1 MAGRLEVRRW
11 LRLGAPLH
19 AVALTSDGQF
29 MAVGSERGPLLFNA
43 AGEAVL
49 MPSAHHIAL
58 PVRQVALSP
67 TADWLYL
74 GTRTGKVLRLAL
86 KRSGGQFGVRE
97 VETLYTASNDIHTM
111 SVSEDQHWI
120 AVGHLSPALSV
131 LNAEGQVQWRR
142 HPDDGTATEGD
153 NWSVAIDSTNQSMYV
168 GSAGAGSNRLAA
180 IGLSDRGLYGSRYLA
195 PGLRATALAA
205 LDDGVVV
212 VQTDSVSFDSELV
225 KLTSDLS
232 EPAWRFAPEDT
243 VTAIATP
250 ESDAANAATAAL
262 VAVACGYEGRVVLL
276 DARGGAVMAETTL
289 RTGINALALAQG
301 RVLAAVTHDDALAL
315 LHYVPEEFRL

>member
-1 MAGRLEVRRW
+1 MAGRLDVRRW
-11 LRLGAPLH
+11 LRLGAPLY
-19 AVALTSDGQF
+19 AVALSSDGQF
-29 MAVGSERGPLLFNA
+29 VAVGSERGPLLFNA
-43 AGEAVL
+43 AGEMVL
-49 MPSAHHIAL
+49 APSAHPIAL

-67 TADWLYL
+67 TVDWLYA

-86 KRSGGQFGVRE
+86 GRSDGQFGVRQ

-131 LNAEGQVQWRR
+131 LNVEGQVQWRR

-153 NWSVAIDSTNQSMYV
+153 NWSVAIDSANQSMYV

-180 IGLSDRGLYGSRYLA
+180 IGLSDRRLYGSRYLA

-205 LDDGVVV
+205 LEDGAVV
-212 VQTDSVSFDSELV
+212 VQTGSVSFDSEVV
-225 KLTSDLS
+225 KLTPDLS
-232 EPAWRFAPEDT
+232 ELVWRFAPEDT

-250 ESDAANAATAAL
+250 EGDADTAATATL
-262 VAVACGYEGRVVLL
+262 VAVACGYEGKVVLL
-276 DARGGAVMAETTL
+276 DANSGVVMAETTL

-301 RVLAAVTHDDALAL
+301 RVVAAVTHDDTLAL

>member
-1 MAGRLEVRRW
+1 MRRW

-29 MAVGSERGPLLFNA
+29 VAVGSERGPLLFNA

-49 MPSAHHIAL
+49 VPSAQHIAL
-58 PVRQVALSP
+58 PARQVALSP
-67 TADWLYL
+67 TTDWLYV
-74 GTRTGKVLRLAL
+74 GTRTGKILRLAL
-86 KRSGGQFGVRE
+86 GRSDGQFNVRQ

-111 SVSEDQHWI
+111 SVSEDEHWI

-153 NWSVAIDSTNQSMYV
+153 NWSVAIDSANQSMYV
-168 GSAGAGSNRLAA
+168 GSAGTGSNRLAA
-180 IGLSDRGLYGSRYLA
+180 LGLSDRHLYGSRYLA

-205 LDDGVVV
+205 LDDGVIV

-225 KLTSDLS
+225 KFTADLS
-232 EPAWRFAPEDT
+232 ESAWRFTPEDT
-243 VTAIATP
+243 VTAVATP
-250 ESDAANAATAAL
+250 ASDGASAAASAL

-276 DARGGAVMAETTL
+276 DAHSGAVMAETTL
-289 RTGINALALAQG
+289 RTGINALALAQS
-301 RVLAAVTHDDALAL
+301 RVVAAVTHDDTLAL